1 MVNPRVDRLVK
12 RCPKCDS
19 HLMVREGQFGEFLAC
34 PRWPACKYTEPL
46 RDEELELRKL
56 GNPYCKKCNH
66 TGLLPFIK
74 DGRRI
79 DNAFLHCECHEV
91 NQPDHYT
98 PVRPE
103 DYDYPMSWDSWRS
116 ICQQNGWPV
125 PTTERP
131 EQSPESALIDEV
143 LETVATLRRQ
153 VSANN
158 RKLQTSRQ
166 QVTKRTP
173 TSGNTLDLGE

>member
-1 MVNPRVDRLVK
+1 MVNPRVVRLEK

-19 HLMVREGQFGEFLAC
+19 HLMVREGVNGEFLAC
-34 PRWPACKYTEPL
+34 PRFPACKYTEPL
-46 RDEELELRKL
+46 RDEELELRQL

-66 TGLLPFIK
+66 TGLLPFVK

-79 DNAFLHCECHEV
+79 DNAFLHCECHEI
-91 NQPDHYT
+91 NQPEHYT

-116 ICQQNGWPV
+116 ICRVNGWPV
-125 PTTERP
+125 PTTERS
-131 EQSPESALIDEV
+131 EESALIDEV
-143 LETVATLRRQ
+143 LETVATLRHQ

-158 RKLQTSRQ
+158 RQLPFRQ
-166 QVTKRTP
+166 QVTKRTQ
-173 TSGNTLDLGE
+173 TSGNTLDLSE

>member
-1 MVNPRVDRLVK
+1 MVNPRVDRLEK

-19 HLMVREGQFGEFLAC
+19 HLMVREGRNGEFLAC
-34 PRWPACKYTEPL
+34 PRFPACKHTEPL
-46 RDEELELRKL
+46 PDGEFESRKL
-56 GNPYCKKCNH
+56 GNPYCKKCNY

-116 ICQQNGWPV
+116 ICQLNGWPV
-125 PTTERP
+125 PTSERP
-131 EQSPESALIDEV
+131 EPSQEEPEGEGAQQLRGEV
-143 LETVATLRRQ
+143 KDLRRQ
-153 VSANN
+153 
-158 RKLQTSRQ
+158 LQASRQ
-166 QVTKRTP
+166 QVTKRTQ